1 MAEKLPVT
9 PDLLVELE
17 LIKRAKYAYLRM
29 VDQHRFDD
37 LHEVM
42 TDDCT
47 AAYSDGEYSFDDLA
61 GIIVFLHEN
70 MGRDQFLSS
79 HACHHPEID
88 IYDDGTATGIWKL
101 EDQVIITDFGVNLRG
116 AAFYEDRYVKT
127 ERGPEDHPHRVLP
140 HVRGDASGHLD
151 RGPASQ
157 DGRVQLTQR
166 ISQSADIPAKRLSGT
181 LRVLVITTP
190 ASTTAM
196 ILGMSS
202 PNAAN

>member
-1 MAEKLPVT
+1 M
-9 PDLLVELE
+9 
-17 LIKRAKYAYLRM
+17 I
-29 VDQHRFDD
+29 DQHRFDD

-61 GIIVFLHEN
+61 GIIAFLHEN

-116 AAFYEDRYVKT
+116 AAFYEDRYLKT
-127 ERGPEDHPHRVLP
+127 ERGWKITHTGYSRTFEEMHPATSIEACISRWASSADPEDQPECRHAGEEAERDAC
-140 HVRGDASGHLD
+140 VRA
-151 RGPASQ
+151 
-157 DGRVQLTQR
+157 
-166 ISQSADIPAKRLSGT
+166 
-181 LRVLVITTP
+181 ITTP
-190 ASTTAM
+190 ASTRR
-196 ILGMSS
+196 
-202 PNAAN
+202 

>member
-17 LIKRAKYAYLRM
+17 LIKRVKYAYLRM
-29 VDQHRFDD
+29 IDQHRFDD

-61 GIIVFLHEN
+61 GIIAFLHEN

-88 IYDDGTATGIWKL
+88 IYDDGTATGI
-101 EDQVIITDFGVNLRG
+101 
-116 AAFYEDRYVKT
+116 
-127 ERGPEDHPHRVLP
+127 
-140 HVRGDASGHLD
+140 
-151 RGPASQ
+151 
-157 DGRVQLTQR
+157 
-166 ISQSADIPAKRLSGT
+166 
-181 LRVLVITTP
+181 
-190 ASTTAM
+190 
-196 ILGMSS
+196 
-202 PNAAN
+202 